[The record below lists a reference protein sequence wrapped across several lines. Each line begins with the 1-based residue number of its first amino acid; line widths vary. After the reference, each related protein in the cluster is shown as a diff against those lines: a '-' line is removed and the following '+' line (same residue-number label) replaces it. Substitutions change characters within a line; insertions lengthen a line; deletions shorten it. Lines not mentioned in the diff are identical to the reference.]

1 MDDHIFTFGS
11 DHHPI
16 PNAYVR
22 VMGTNES
29 AARAIMVALYGRQW
43 AFWYPWNEAHTQD
56 MIAKYDMTCVRTV
69 TVSTEVR

>member
-22 VMGTNES
+22 VMGADDRE
-29 AARAIMVALYGRQW
+29 ARAIMAALYGPKW
-43 AFWYPWNEAHTQD
+43 AFQYGRDEAHTQD
-56 MIAKYDMTCVRTV
+56 MLTRWDTVCVRTV
-69 TVSTEVR
+69 AVSTEVR